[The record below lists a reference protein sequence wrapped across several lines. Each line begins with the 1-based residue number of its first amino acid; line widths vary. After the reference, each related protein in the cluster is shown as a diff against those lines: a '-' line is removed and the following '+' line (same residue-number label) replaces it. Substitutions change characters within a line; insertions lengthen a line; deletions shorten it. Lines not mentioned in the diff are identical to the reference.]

1 MKREMARVAFLRIYY
16 LNEVLNYELDSQC
29 EGIETE

>member
-1 MKREMARVAFLRIYY
+1 MKREMVRVAFLRIHY
-16 LNEVLNYELDSQC
+16 LNEVLNYGLDSQC